1 MSLDVYLKSK
11 EPVVKTGT
19 GIFIRR
25 NGKTYELSE
34 KECEE
39 LYPGYAVTTNTF
51 EEDYYYKDNIT
62 HNLNIMAKEADLYNP
77 LWHPEKLGIVKAKDL
92 IDYLREGLHKLKLEP
107 DKYIRFNPEN
117 GWGTYESL
125 VNFVESYL
133 YACYKY
139 PEAEVEVS
147 I

>member
-1 MSLDVYLKSK
+1 MSLDVYLKSDK
-11 EPVVKTGT
+11 PVPVKGT
-19 GIFIRR
+19 GIFVRKE
-25 NGKTYELSE
+25 GKTYELSYE
-34 KECEE
+34 EACER
-39 LYPGYAVTTNTF
+39 YPDYVIM
-51 EEDYYYKDNIT
+51 EEEYEVDYYYTDNIT
-62 HNLNIMAKEADLYNP
+62 HNLNIMAKEADLYDP

-107 DKYIRFNPEN
+107 DKYIQFNPEN
-117 GWGTYESL
+117 GWGTYEGL

-133 YACYKY
+133 SACYKY